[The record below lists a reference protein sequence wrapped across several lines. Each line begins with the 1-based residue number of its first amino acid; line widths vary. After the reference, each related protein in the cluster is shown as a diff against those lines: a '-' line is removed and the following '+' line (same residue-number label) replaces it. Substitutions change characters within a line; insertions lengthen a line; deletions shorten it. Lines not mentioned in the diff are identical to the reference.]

1 VSKVFCLQ
9 KLIAKTLAFEYSVR
23 NLIHSFQKFV
33 VRRQM
38 MPRNVH
44 CRINTPKVTSQ
55 IIDGEAIIINLES
68 GNYYNLN
75 STGTDIWDGIEKG
88 VPVCQIAEAVAQ
100 RYDGEQ
106 TDIENSV
113 SQLITDLEKEELIVI
128 DGSEEAASHPNIGT
142 PSSASSKQTGHKFEA
157 PVLQKY
163 TDMQDLLLLDPIHE
177 VDELGWPRANDGT
190 VA

>member
-1 VSKVFCLQ
+1 
-9 KLIAKTLAFEYSVR
+9 
-23 NLIHSFQKFV
+23 
-33 VRRQM
+33 

-44 CRINTPKVTSQ
+44 CRINTPQVTSQ

-75 STGTDIWDGIEKG
+75 STGTDIWDGLEKG
-88 VPVCQIAEAVAQ
+88 MSVCHIAEAVAQ
-100 RYDGEQ
+100 RYGGDQ

-113 SQLITDLEKEELIVI
+113 SQLITELEEEELIVI
-128 DGSEEAASHPNIGT
+128 DGREEAARNPNIAT
-142 PSSASSKQTGHKFEA
+142 SPSASSKPVGQKFEA

-177 VDELGWPRANDGT
+177 VDELGWPRAKDGT
-190 VA
+190 AA

>member
-1 VSKVFCLQ
+1 
-9 KLIAKTLAFEYSVR
+9 
-23 NLIHSFQKFV
+23 
-33 VRRQM
+33 

-75 STGTDIWDGIEKG
+75 PTGTDIWDCIEKG
-88 VPVCQIAEAVAQ
+88 VSVSQIAEAVAQ
-100 RYDGEQ
+100 RYAGDQ

-113 SQLITDLEKEELIVI
+113 SQLISELEKEELIVI
-128 DGSEEAASHPNIGT
+128 DGNEEAASRPNVTI
-142 PSSASSKQTGHKFEA
+142 PSSASKQAGQQFEA

-177 VDELGWPRANDGT
+177 VDELGWPRAKDDS
-190 VA
+190 VV